1 MPLKPTEQQ
10 NEKKASTGTGTSG
23 RLASSLNIEL
33 HSHYAILIWEGRPQ
47 SQRKGMS
54 KEKIRPSIMS
64 MPQAIRLAGNV
75 YQASVSDNPY
85 ADDVMCRLE
94 EAIDTATAKIRD
106 AVQWVEQQV
115 TVLPASVSM
124 SAVKSESPLNIGIFS
139 RSPLGYRC
147 VWLLVGYDELAMKV
161 FQAWHY
167 GLISRQRRD
176 ELLSQGGHLIRK
188 IYGILRPWRPLSIT
202 RQDIENRTPEG
213 LKAIE
218 RLGEP
223 DPEIMSGKR
232 RSTFSPPLQKR
243 SR

>member
-1 MPLKPTEQQ
+1 MSSQPTEPQ
-10 NEKKASTGTGTSG
+10 NEKDAAPGGVSSG
-23 RLASSLNIEL
+23 RLTSALNIEL

-47 SQRKGMS
+47 SQRRGAS
-54 KEKIRPSIMS
+54 KEKVRPSIMS
-64 MPQAIRLAGNV
+64 MPQAIRIAGNL
-75 YQASVSDNPY
+75 YQASAADNPY

-94 EAIDTATAKIRD
+94 EAINTATVKIQDSVR
-106 AVQWVEQQV
+106 WVEQQV
-115 TVLPASVSM
+115 AVLPASVSM
-124 SAVKSESPLNIGIFS
+124 TEVKAESPLNIGVFS

-167 GLISRQRRD
+167 GLVSRHRRD
-176 ELLSQGGHLIRK
+176 ELLSYGGHLIRK
-188 IYGILRPWRPLSIT
+188 IYGILRPWRPLSVT

-213 LKAIE
+213 VKAIE

-223 DPEIMSGKR
+223 DPDVMSGKR
-232 RSTFSPPLQKR
+232 RSSFSPSLQKR

>member
-1 MPLKPTEQQ
+1 MSSKPVDPQ
-10 NEKKASTGTGTSG
+10 NEKQASLRAGASG

-47 SQRKGMS
+47 RQRQGAS
-54 KEKIRPSIMS
+54 NEKVRPSIMS
-64 MPQAIRLAGNV
+64 MPQAIRLAGNI
-75 YQASVSDNPY
+75 YQASAADNPY
-85 ADDVMCRLE
+85 ADEIMCRLE
-94 EAIDTATAKIRD
+94 EAIDTATVKIRE
-106 AVQWVEQQV
+106 AVQWVERQV
-115 TVLPASVSM
+115 AALPASVSM
-124 SAVKSESPLNIGIFS
+124 TDVKAESPLNVGIFS

-188 IYGILRPWRPLSIT
+188 IYGILRPWRPFSVT
-202 RQDIENRTPEG
+202 RQDIESRTPEG
-213 LKAIE
+213 QKAID

-232 RSTFSPPLQKR
+232 RSSFSPPLQKR
-243 SR
+243 SS

>member
-1 MPLKPTEQQ
+1 MPSKPVEPQ
-10 NEKKASTGTGTSG
+10 NDKPAGRGPGVSG

-47 SQRKGMS
+47 RQRQGMS
-54 KEKIRPSIMS
+54 KEKVRPSIMS

-75 YQASVSDNPY
+75 YQASAADNPY
-85 ADDVMCRLE
+85 ADEMMCRLE
-94 EAIDTATAKIRD
+94 VAIDKASVKIRE
-106 AVQWVEQQV
+106 AVQWVEQQMAA
-115 TVLPASVSM
+115 LPASVSVTE
-124 SAVKSESPLNIGIFS
+124 VKAESPLNIGVFS

-176 ELLSQGGHLIRK
+176 ELLSHGGHLIRK
-188 IYGILRPWRPLSIT
+188 IYGILRPWRPLSVT
-202 RQDIENRTPEG
+202 RRDIEEKTPEG
-213 LKAIE
+213 KKAIG

-223 DPEIMSGKR
+223 DPDIMSGKR
-232 RSTFSPPLQKR
+232 RSSFSPPLQKR